1 MTLYEAM
8 SLGEPVLIPVVGRG
22 GLNALQVRQ
31 DEPATDGNNQILPQS
46 NSQSYFDEYVG
57 I

>member
-46 NSQSYFDEYVG
+46 NSQSYFVEHVG